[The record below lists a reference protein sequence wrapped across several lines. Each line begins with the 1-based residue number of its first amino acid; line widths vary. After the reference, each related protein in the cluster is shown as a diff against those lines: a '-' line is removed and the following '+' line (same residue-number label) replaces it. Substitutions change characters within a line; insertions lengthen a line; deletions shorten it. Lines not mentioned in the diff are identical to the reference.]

1 MMFGLNTGDDSTSRY
16 FSSFN
21 RNRSIIRP
29 GLFSFQVSL
38 TKFAE
43 NAKICTGTTL
53 TNCRDWFSSRF
64 PVILQLVLFLFWYS
78 HYASPQIHILD
89 LLIFQRDLQS
99 DFFPSHP
106 LFSSL
111 HMKQK
116 EQQVPPVWGTQDVI
130 EEPCRGSKWWSKSL
144 LPQLKHSTMVCK
156 HEHPIIHEQNGPYF
170 GCVLK
175 IHWQHGELLWLQSHF
190 ATAMAGFKSGGK
202 NHLQNPLNHHEST
215 MKSWKTTNER
225 WQSADLPGMLL

>member
-1 MMFGLNTGDDSTSRY
+1 MMFGLNTGDHSTSRY

-53 TNCRDWFSSRF
+53 TNCRDWFSSGF

-89 LLIFQRDLQS
+89 LLIFQWDLQS
-99 DFFPSHP
+99 DFCPSHP
-106 LFSSL
+106 LFQVFTWNKKSSRS
-111 HMKQK
+111 HQY
-116 EQQVPPVWGTQDVI
+116 GAHRT
-130 EEPCRGSKWWSKSL
+130 WSKSL
-144 LPQLKHSTMVCK
+144 VEEVSDDRSRYCLSWSTRQWCANMN
-156 HEHPIIHEQNGPYF
+156 IQ
-170 GCVLK
+170 
-175 IHWQHGELLWLQSHF
+175 
-190 ATAMAGFKSGGK
+190 
-202 NHLQNPLNHHEST
+202 
-215 MKSWKTTNER
+215 
-225 WQSADLPGMLL
+225 